1 MRKIN
6 AWTRAGCGGAL
17 AILLI
22 AVLANSLYA
31 QQYGEGKWADKDDP
45 VAKYLI
51 EEERKWSTLSCEPS
65 NVLTEFIA
73 PDFVGTAPEGPLYGR
88 AKLIEDA
95 KAPSTDHDCKLLAAR
110 VRFYGPNLAILY
122 GKDSVTT
129 RGPDGKEFTRVLI
142 WTDTAI
148 KRDGK
153 WQDIET
159 QDMVDP
165 KK

>member
-1 MRKIN
+1 MKRMQP
-6 AWTRAGCGGAL
+6 WTRAAWCGAV
-17 AILLI
+17 AV
-22 AVLANSLYA
+22 VLATAWQNAASA
-31 QQYGEGKWADKDDP
+31 QEFGEGKWADANDP

-73 PDFVGTAPEGPLYGR
+73 PDFVGTDPEGPLYTR
-88 AKLIEDA
+88 AKLLADE
-95 KAPSTDHDCKLLAAR
+95 KAPTNEHDCKLLAMR

-122 GKDSVTT
+122 GKDSVRTK
-129 RGPDGKEFTRVLI
+129 GPDGKEYTRVLI

-148 KRDGK
+148 KRNGK

-159 QDMVDP
+159 QDMFAP